1 MLDLVDRDVQVAGR
15 HLALKM
21 PRDLEALFT
30 EEAFAHDEFVPYWA
44 ELWPSALVLA
54 DLLPGE
60 LGDGRLRVL
69 EIGAGLG
76 VPSLCAALAG
86 HDVTA
91 ADWAPDSVDLLRDNA
106 VRNGATLRAE
116 RWSWTD
122 DPAPL
127 APPFDVVLAADV
139 LYERRNVAPLLAV
152 LPALTAPGGRVLV
165 ADPGRLPTPEF
176 LEGAA
181 RTWTVDAVPH
191 AVPHA
196 VAHAGPSTVSV
207 HRLTRP

>member
-1 MLDLVDRDVQVAGR
+1 VLDLVDRDVQAAGR
-15 HLALKM
+15 HLSLRM

-54 DLLPGE
+54 DLLPTE
-60 LGDGRLRVL
+60 LTGRLRVL

-106 VRNGATLRAE
+106 VRNGATLRAQ
-116 RWSWTD
+116 RWSWVD

-139 LYERRNVAPLLAV
+139 LYEHRNVAPILTALPRLL
-152 LPALTAPGGRVLV
+152 APGGRALV

-181 RTWTVDAVPH
+181 RAWSVQSVPH
-191 AVPHA
+191 D
-196 VAHAGPSTVSV
+196 GPATVSV

>member
-1 MLDLVDRDVQVAGR
+1 MRGPGRARRDG
-15 HLALKM
+15 
-21 PRDLEALFT
+21 
-30 EEAFAHDEFVPYWA
+30 
-44 ELWPSALVLA
+44 
-54 DLLPGE
+54 
-60 LGDGRLRVL
+60 
-69 EIGAGLG
+69 
-76 VPSLCAALAG
+76 
-86 HDVTA
+86 

-165 ADPGRLPTPEF
+165 ADPGRLPAPEF

-191 AVPHA
+191 AGPAA
-196 VAHAGPSTVSV
+196 VGV

>member
-1 MLDLVDRDVQVAGR
+1 MLDLVDRDVQAAGR
-15 HLALKM
+15 HLSLKM

-54 DLLPGE
+54 DVLPGQ
-60 LGDGRLRVL
+60 LGDGPCRVL

-86 HDVTA
+86 HEVTA
-91 ADWAPDSVDLLRDNA
+91 ADWAPDAVDLLRENA
-106 VRNGATLRAE
+106 DRNGATLRAQ

-139 LYERRNVAPLLAV
+139 LYERRNVAPILAA
-152 LPALTAPGGRVLV
+152 LPALLAPGGWAMV

-176 LEGAA
+176 LAGAA
-181 RTWTVDAVPH
+181 RTWTVQPVPH
-191 AVPHA
+191 D
-196 VAHAGPSTVSV
+196 GPPAVSV

>member
-1 MLDLVDRDVQVAGR
+1 MLDLVDRDVQAAGR
-15 HLALKM
+15 HLSLKM

-54 DLLPGE
+54 DVLPTE
-60 LGDGRLRVL
+60 LTGRLRVL

-152 LPALTAPGGRVLV
+152 LPALTAPGGRALV
-165 ADPGRLPTPEF
+165 ADPGRLPAPEF

-191 AVPHA
+191 AGPAA
-196 VAHAGPSTVSV
+196 VGV

>member
-15 HLALKM
+15 HLSLKM

-54 DLLPGE
+54 DVLPGE
-60 LGDGRLRVL
+60 LSGGPLRVL
-69 EIGAGLG
+69 ELGAGLG

-91 ADWAPDSVDLLRDNA
+91 ADWAPDSVDLLRENA
-106 VRNGATLRAE
+106 VRNGASVRAQ

-139 LYERRNVAPLLAV
+139 LYERRNVAPILAA
-152 LPALTAPGGRVLV
+152 LPALVAPGGRALV

-176 LEGAA
+176 LDGAA
-181 RTWTVDAVPH
+181 RTWSVRPVPH
-191 AVPHA
+191 E
-196 VAHAGPSTVSV
+196 GPAAVSV